1 MSLWL
6 AIDTEFSALEVV
18 EALSE
23 AQAMYDFMGM
33 SIYPYRVINLPDIL
47 TTREIVQKEWEA
59 DALFHAL
66 NDG

>member
-1 MSLWL
+1 
-6 AIDTEFSALEVV
+6 
-18 EALSE
+18 
-23 AQAMYDFMGM
+23 MYDFMGM